1 MTPQEMFSII
11 QAQYKNITEIPYPQ
25 SPHAAPAHEGK
36 PYRDPHLYLQCPS
49 ELWLEFANFLKNEE
63 NLSFDYLTFVT
74 ALDYAKVNPQEP
86 IRIEVVYH
94 LYSFKHRH
102 SIVVK
107 ISLQRENPVLSSV
120 IQVWKTSDWQERE
133 VYDMFGVKFEGHPNC
148 SRILMWEGFPGWP
161 LRKDY
166 VHIPDRYDD

>member
-1 MTPQEMFSII
+1 MFSII